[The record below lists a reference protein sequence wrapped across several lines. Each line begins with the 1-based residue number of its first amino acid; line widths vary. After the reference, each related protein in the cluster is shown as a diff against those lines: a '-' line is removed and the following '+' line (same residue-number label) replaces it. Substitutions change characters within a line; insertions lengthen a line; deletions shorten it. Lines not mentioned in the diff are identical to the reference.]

1 MQDLCRQISQSRW
14 QPDYVVGLTRGGL
27 TPAVMLSQ
35 YLDVPMYTLKVSLR
49 DDAEHDCESNLWMAA
64 DAAQGRQI
72 LIVDDINDTGA
83 TVDWICQDWSSSDTT
98 STWDTVWNQS
108 VKFAVLV
115 DNSSSRCSVK
125 MDYVSLCINKAEQ
138 PSWVDFP
145 WETWWRY

>member
-49 DDAEHDCESNLWMAA
+49 DGAEHDCESNLWMSA
-64 DAAQGRQI
+64 DAGLGKNI

-83 TVDWICQDWSSSDTT
+83 TMDWIRKDWASGNTT
-98 STWDTVWNQS
+98 ASWDSIWNHS
-108 VKFAVLV
+108 VKFAVIV
-115 DNSSSRCSVK
+115 DNLASDCGTK
-125 MDYVSLCINKAEQ
+125 MDYSSLEINKAQ
-138 PSWVDFP
+138 DPSWVDFP
-145 WETWWRY
+145 WETWWRR